1 MTIQNALCSNEP
13 AGNADFDFDAN
24 RERLVAEARALF
36 PLLRKNA
43 QKSDDDRRLPAE
55 SAEALRNGG
64 FFKIA
69 QPRRCG
75 GHEASVRTYIEV
87 CIELARADSAAGW
100 VTMILNGGCYVVG
113 LFDDRTRHEIWG
125 KNPSNAVC
133 GVLTPPPDAQVRR
146 VDGGFIVSARWPYA
160 TGSHHAQWAI
170 TVFNGDRGNGHE
182 QLFVMTPMSELVIED
197 TWYVAGMRGTGSNTL
212 VGKDVFMPDARTLS
226 AADILAG
233 RYRTE
238 HRDETLYQTA
248 AIAPL
253 VLVTVCPLI
262 GITQAAFDLVLE
274 LMKKQRPIAY
284 SFYTCYGDAPSFQL
298 HLADAANLID
308 SARLHITRSADILDR
323 HARMGT
329 FPDELTRA
337 RVRMDTGYVAECCR
351 RAIDLLMNVAGAGGF
366 AQVNPLQRL
375 WRDVGT
381 GSRHGYVATD
391 MSREVYSRALL
402 GRPQV
407 SALL

>member
-1 MTIQNALCSNEP
+1 MAAQNLARL
-13 AGNADFDFDAN
+13 ATQTDAAFDFDAN

-43 QKSDDDRRLPAE
+43 QKSDDDRRLPTE
-55 SAEALRNGG
+55 SAKALRSAG

-75 GHEASVRTYIEV
+75 GFEASVRTYIEV
-87 CIELARADSAAGW
+87 CIELARADSSAGW

-113 LFDDRTRHEIWG
+113 LFDDGTRNQIWG
-125 KNPSNAVC
+125 KSPDNAVC

-146 VDGGFIVSARWPYA
+146 VDGGFVVSARWPYA

-170 TVFNGDRGNGHE
+170 TVFNGDRGNGPE
-182 QLFVMTPMSELVIED
+182 PLFVMTPMSELSIED

-226 AADILAG
+226 AADILGG
-233 RYRTE
+233 RYRTV
-238 HRDETLYQTA
+238 HRDETLYQSA

-262 GITQAAFDLVLE
+262 GIAQAAFDLVLE

-284 SFYTCYGDAPSFQL
+284 TFYGCYGDAPSFQL

-308 SARLHITRSADILDR
+308 SARLHIMRSADILDQ

-351 RAIDLLMNVAGAGGF
+351 RAMDLLMNVAGAGGF